1 MSLVAIKLISSYWRR
16 APNAH
21 CFSPSLSQTLT
32 RIKQKKP
39 PFSRG
44 QNNYNEDNNNKDS
57 NNEDNNNNNNNEDNN
72 CRLPSFSHIHFHQ
85 TFWSKRFLVFMDF
98 FYKTSFESFLFKCLK
113 RQFQFWVG
121 PFNQLKWRNNP
132 LNPICLIIS
141 EIALFVN
148 RSITETIRDMG
159 LFIQLRINRSV
170 CVHKK

>member
-1 MSLVAIKLISSYWRR
+1 
-16 APNAH
+16 
-21 CFSPSLSQTLT
+21 
-32 RIKQKKP
+32 
-39 PFSRG
+39 
-44 QNNYNEDNNNKDS
+44 
-57 NNEDNNNNNNNEDNN
+57 
-72 CRLPSFSHIHFHQ
+72 
-85 TFWSKRFLVFMDF
+85 MDF
-98 FYKTSFESFLFKCLK
+98 FYKTPFEAILFKCLK
-113 RQFQFWVG
+113 HQFQFWGVG